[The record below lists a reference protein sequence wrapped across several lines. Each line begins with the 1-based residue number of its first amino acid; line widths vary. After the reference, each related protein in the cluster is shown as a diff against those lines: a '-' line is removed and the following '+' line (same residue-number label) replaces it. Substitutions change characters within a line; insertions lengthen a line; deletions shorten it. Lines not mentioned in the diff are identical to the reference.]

1 MPAARAAAV
10 GKSAL
15 EASSLAALAC
25 GCLQEALV
33 LRGLSSS
40 SRVVSGVTLGGLE
53 TVPSLGPHPHSLVS
67 RPRSHIWRNMCSLM
81 GTS

>member
-40 SRVVSGVTLGGLE
+40 SGVVSGVDFRRLGDSSIPW
-53 TVPSLGPHPHSLVS
+53 TPSPQLGQ
-67 RPRSHIWRNMCSLM
+67 
-81 GTS
+81 